1 MDINLFPDGPSEEYN
16 STEGG
21 TTSYLNS
28 LDEETK
34 RQEQKVEQVVQAEET
49 SPSPEQDP
57 DRVAGSGAE
66 RDVAGAISSAISGD
80 GSGMDNP
87 ISQFLENAAVS
98 ATDWIDNTFQGD
110 QKTREEVASSRDEA
124 RSETAES
131 EEKRLEEARGT
142 AFGGVADAVVRG
154 VPGAAL
160 GAAEKGLGALE
171 VAGDTVKA
179 ATTEVVKRATLG
191 NVVLGAN
198 EDGSQNPF
206 SDNYDWATWNL
217 GKDEIGAQTGVG
229 KVAQG
234 FVEFAALMGRTGG
247 FNGGG
252 TTLAGSAIKGGLAGL
267 SADMLSAVS
276 GEGNMSNMIGDAVP
290 ELKDTWLTA
299 LAIQKDDN
307 VFEAA
312 MKTGLEGFG
321 IGVPVELAVG
331 GFARGVRALASGKNA
346 DKAVEA
352 VQSTMPETNRVFHAT
367 SLKAADFIRNKGF
380 RQGDRYSNIMGEGVY
395 FATDARYAKAY
406 GNELL
411 EGSTEGLNI
420 LDLQGKSVFEFADE
434 VGIGR
439 PAEFMD
445 MEGNVYDTPE
455 EIAEWNKLD
464 PDDRMNSWSDEQ
476 RQALQDY
483 AKANGIDGI
492 KYDPIFDDKLTD
504 SAGTEVVIFDPKKAD
519 QLIAPRSQL
528 QLPPGLGPNMDAIAK
543 QIIES
548 GDVERFDRF
557 SAIMD
562 MESKGIPTTW
572 DDAAATVPEYYVK
585 GAREVADDFSI
596 TSYERIQD
604 LQPGQKT
611 TIDPFTG
618 EEPVSG
624 TLVNIDGQRLEGLEP
639 DDVSDFISQ
648 NSDILSRED
657 VYLGVSV
664 DKNTGKQ
671 SIELSRLVEDPNEAQ
686 LLGKLFDQKA
696 VYDIDADSIIPTGG
710 ADVLKDTK
718 GQHLRS
724 AYTTPSEVTVKPTRL
739 VQYQQMEAKQALIRP
754 ANGGGG
760 ERLATNAQVKQI
772 ADARGDGAGKAIDD
786 VLSTL
791 KTDEKDLA
799 REAKISV
806 STLRALTE
814 NDLKGFLD
822 IEGNLNLDAISKTK
836 YDGEEVLSR
845 EGAFQVRALMANTA
859 SAIYDAAFKVSKTA
873 QEGIDSAMHVKQ
885 LKDNMKALLRLH
897 KKTSNL
903 IGTRLADYSVNIA
916 DLNFKMDADF
926 MKPKDPN
933 KLNTQLEIAE
943 KELDD
948 MVKGFES
955 GDPKAIQKAQRTAA
969 MLQLTGGDVT
979 KMVDVAQNMGQLGK
993 EAMLKLMYNSML
1005 SSPATHLVNNMSNMF
1020 NMVYRPLTAA
1030 VGGNAK
1036 VRKAAIASYSSFFQT
1051 MPEAF
1056 DLMMRTWKTGVSN
1069 VGGSRDQVL
1078 NQTTRIQ
1085 LNELARTA
1093 SESNDIALKAGSWL
1107 MHTLHDLADFPLID
1121 WPSRFLTTS
1130 DEFFKV
1136 MVTRMEYKRVSMEK
1150 AIDLA
1155 GSKGDNAVQEAFEKI
1170 LKDEYSRNFT
1180 KSGGVLNKD
1189 LLTAAKD
1196 VTFQTDLAGPAAKFA
1211 GFLNDVP
1218 ALRIFF
1224 PFVKTGHNV
1233 LVYTGTHVPLLNL
1246 ALKES
1251 REVLL
1256 KDTAEGAIMRGR
1268 MAFGGMTILMA
1279 GMAAANGQIT
1289 GNGPAGGARRKEW
1302 LKTNQPRSFKV
1313 GDRFISYERIE
1324 PFGQILAAVADLH
1337 YAHTSGELE
1346 EDKAKYLAGYLSYAL
1361 ATNLTDKSM
1370 FQGLEPLSQIINPGQ
1385 GGGGSTERLN
1395 AFALQTA
1402 NNFVPLS
1409 GARRALTNAM
1419 NPYMQEFASELD
1431 RVKFSATMGL
1441 AGERAKTYDWLTGED
1456 ITTSS
1461 GGMGNAILPF
1471 KSVKRGFDV
1480 VKDKLEDIEFDSSV
1494 ISDEFG
1500 GVELTPEQK
1509 SSFQKLMSQTGIYE
1523 RLKAWV
1529 THPNFDK
1536 SVAEYQDKLGT
1547 DYRVKKQDQFFYRE
1561 ILRTIRAHKKIALN
1575 QLQAEYPELNAEIM
1589 FDKYAAQQAR
1599 MPNGYQGLIN
1609 FGQ

>member
-1 MDINLFPDGPSEEYN
+1 MDINLFPEGQDGVNYGN
-16 STEGG
+16 AQDVGAA
-21 TTSYLNS
+21 YQS

-34 RQEQKVEQVVQAEET
+34 RQEQKVEQTVQAQET
-49 SPSPEQDP
+49 QQEASQSPEQGS

-66 RDVAGAISSAISGD
+66 RNPIDAAVAFGADLIDNVFGGDSKTYDEIREKISS
-80 GSGMDNP
+80 
-87 ISQFLENAAVS
+87 
-98 ATDWIDNTFQGD
+98 
-110 QKTREEVASSRDEA
+110 KREESGGGTYLDRAANDNDVVKAVMEP
-124 RSETAES
+124 
-131 EEKRLEEARGT
+131 KR
-142 AFGGVADAVVRG
+142 AFD
-154 VPGAAL
+154 GALL
-160 GAAEKGLGALE
+160 GATEKVAGALE
-171 VAGDTVKA
+171 VAGDTAKT
-179 ATTEVVKRATLG
+179 ATAEVVKRATLG
-191 NVVLGAN
+191 NVVLGAD
-198 EDGSQNPF
+198 EGGAQNPF
-206 SDNYDWATWNL
+206 SDQYDWATWNL
-217 GKDEIGAQTGVG
+217 GKDEVGAQTGVG

-234 FVEFAALMGRTGG
+234 FGEFGVLMAGTGG
-247 FNGGG
+247 FAGGG
-252 TTLAGSAIKGGLAGL
+252 TTLLGTAVRGGLAGIK
-267 SADMLSAVS
+267 ADMLSAVS
-276 GEGNMSNMIGDAVP
+276 GEGNMSNMIEEAFP
-290 ELKDTWLTA
+290 ELKDHWLTA
-299 LAIQKDDN
+299 LAIEKDDN

-312 MKTGLEGFG
+312 VKTGLEGFG
-321 IGVPVELAVG
+321 TGMAVEVGVG
-331 GFARGVRALASGKNA
+331 GFARGARALFKNK
-346 DKAVEA
+346 KATDEVIVEA
-352 VQSTMPETNRVFHAT
+352 VQSAAPPIQTNKQLDEIG
-367 SLKAADFIRNKGF
+367 SM
-380 RQGDRYSNIMGEGVY
+380 IM
-395 FATDARYAKAY
+395 
-406 GNELL
+406 
-411 EGSTEGLNI
+411 
-420 LDLQGKSVFEFADE
+420 
-434 VGIGR
+434 
-439 PAEFMD
+439 
-445 MEGNVYDTPE
+445 
-455 EIAEWNKLD
+455 
-464 PDDRMNSWSDEQ
+464 
-476 RQALQDY
+476 
-483 AKANGIDGI
+483 
-492 KYDPIFDDKLTD
+492 
-504 SAGTEVVIFDPKKAD
+504 
-519 QLIAPRSQL
+519 
-528 QLPPGLGPNMDAIAK
+528 
-543 QIIES
+543 ES
-548 GDVERFDRF
+548 GNAERFDRF
-557 SAIMD
+557 GQIMD
-562 MESKGIPTTW
+562 LNAKGIPTTW

-596 TSYERIQD
+596 TAYERID
-604 LQPGQKT
+604 ELQPGQTT

-664 DKNTGKQ
+664 NKNTGKQ

-696 VYDIDADSIIPTGG
+696 IYDIDADSIIPTGG

-724 AYTTPSEVTVKPTRL
+724 AYTTPSEPTIKPAQTVAA
-739 VQYQQMEAKQALIRP
+739 QQMEAKQAMIKP

-760 ERLATNAQVKQI
+760 GRLATNAQVKQI

-786 VLSTL
+786 VISSM
-791 KTDEKDLA
+791 KSSEKDLA
-799 REAKISV
+799 KEAGISV
-806 STLRALTE
+806 QTLRALTE

-822 IEGNLNLDAISKTK
+822 IEGNLNLDAISKTT
-836 YDGEEVLSR
+836 YDGEELLSR

-885 LKDNMKALLRLH
+885 LKNNMLTLLKLH

-1005 SSPATHLVNNMSNMF
+1005 SSPATHLVNNLSNMF
-1020 NMVYRPLTAA
+1020 NMVYRPLTAR

-1036 VRKAAIASYSSFFQT
+1036 QRKAAIASYSSFFQT

-1056 DLMMRTWKTGVSN
+1056 DLAIRTAKTGVSN

-1078 NQTTRIQ
+1078 SQTTRIQ

-1093 SESNDIALKAGSWL
+1093 ADSNDLALKAGSGL
-1107 MHTLHDLADFPLID
+1107 LHMMHDLADFPLFD

-1180 KSGGVLNKD
+1180 KSGGILNKD

-1233 LVYTGTHVPLLNL
+1233 LVYTGTHVPILNL

-1251 REVLL
+1251 REVLM
-1256 KDTAEGAIMRGR
+1256 KDTVEGAIMRGR
-1268 MAFGGMTILMA
+1268 LAFGGMTILMA

-1302 LKTNQPRSFKV
+1302 LKSHLPRSFKV
-1313 GDRFISYERIE
+1313 GDRWVSYERIE
-1324 PFGQILAAVADLH
+1324 PFGQILAAVADIH
-1337 YAHTSGELE
+1337 YAFDSGELE
-1346 EDKAKYLAGYLSYAL
+1346 EDKAKYLAGYIQHAL

-1370 FQGLEPLSQIINPGQ
+1370 FQGLEPLSHIINPGQ
-1385 GGGGSTERLN
+1385 GGAGSTERLN
-1395 AFALQTA
+1395 AFAYSTA

-1431 RVKFSATMGL
+1431 RAKFSATMGL
-1441 AGERAKTYDWLTGED
+1441 AGEKAKTYDWLTGEV
-1456 ITTSS
+1456 ITSSS

-1494 ISDEFG
+1494 VSDEFG

-1509 SSFQKLMSQTGIYE
+1509 SSFQKLMSQTGIYQD
-1523 RLKAWV
+1523 LKKWV
-1529 THPNFDK
+1529 THPSFDK
-1536 SVAEYQDKLGT
+1536 SVKEYQDKLDT

-1561 ILRTIRAHKKIALN
+1561 ILRKIRYHKKIALN